1 MKKAVFIILVLFF
14 AYGTFTAPDIESSD
28 RDNAVIISA
37 KALMNLQNP
46 YDYKTEIGQV
56 ITTGL
61 FSSFISIPFVYLFG
75 NIQLLSFLFYFVFLI
90 LIYRSNYFAVF
101 AFAIILLSP
110 FLYRIMH
117 YRLDELYWVVFY
129 IFGLFY
135 FKSKWKYL
143 LIVPII
149 FSRNIFNFNFQVL
162 LYNIDY
168 WLLIIIIYTFTLLKF
183 LHFKNY
189 LNTNR
194 LTRWNAGFLYSCE
207 IVIIK

>member
-14 AYGTFTAPDIESSD
+14 TYGTFTSPDIVSSD

-37 KALMNLQNP
+37 RALMSLENP
-46 YDYKTEIGQV
+46 YNHRTEIGQV

-75 NIQLLSFLFYFVFLI
+75 NIRLLSFLFYFAFLI
-90 LIYRSNYFAVF
+90 LIYRSNHFTIFAL
-101 AFAIILLSP
+101 AIVLLSP
-110 FLYRIMH
+110 FLYRIMY

-129 IFGLFY
+129 IFGLFH

-143 LIVPII
+143 LIVPIL
-149 FSRNIFNFNFQVL
+149 FSRNIFNFDFHIL

-168 WLLIIIIYTFTLLKF
+168 WLLIIAIYTLLLKF
-183 LHFKNY
+183 LLKREWMN
-189 LNTNR
+189 
-194 LTRWNAGFLYSCE
+194 
-207 IVIIK
+207 I